1 MFRHQLTT
9 EIEIE
14 APTDVVWEILTDLPA
29 YADWNPLVVES
40 AGEVAV
46 GQRLVN
52 RLQAPGGRVMTFK
65 PTVTEVATGRVFEW
79 LGRLLLP
86 GLFDGRHRFEL
97 HRTPSGGT
105 RFVHAEGFRGVL
117 VPLMKRSLDRDS
129 LAGFEAMNAA
139 IKTRAETRVA
149 CAGEPSA

>member
-1 MFRHQLTT
+1 M
-9 EIEIE
+9 
-14 APTDVVWEILTDLPA
+14 VWQILTDLPA

-46 GQRLVN
+46 GQGLVN

-97 HRTPSGGT
+97 HPTPSGGT
-105 RFVHAEGFRGVL
+105 RFVHSEGFCGVL

-139 IKTRAETRVA
+139 IKARAEARVT
-149 CAGEPSA
+149 CADEPSA